1 MDDNKENKNKMQTEQ
16 IASSNQNASQY
27 EEPQPIFETVPEN
40 QQSVQPSESNLQPEE
55 IAPDVTAPSPESV
68 LPSDQPPPSET
79 PPMVYE
85 EGKNK
90 FVFIVAGVIV
100 FVLFLAIFI
109 AFLSKGKQGGGS
121 AITLNYWGLWEDKD
135 VFDPLI
141 QQYEKQNQNI
151 TITYQK
157 MDPKDYREKLLARS
171 KNGQGPDIFRFHNT
185 WLPEIKDVVTAIPAD
200 VMSNAEF
207 EKTFYKVQQTDLKV
221 GSYYYGIPLEI
232 DGLVLIYNDNLFK
245 KAGIQTAPATWDE
258 LTGDVT
264 KLTVKDQTG
273 ALITAGIAI
282 GTTSNVE
289 YYSDI
294 FGLMLLQNGGSLQHL
309 DQQEAVGAL
318 QSYRKFAEDPQAF
331 WNDNMPDSLNA
342 FIQEKVAM
350 IIAPSWVV
358 LNIKAANPDI
368 SMKVVPVPTVP
379 GTPPITLA
387 NYWVEGVSRYSQ
399 NQTEAWKFLKYLVQ
413 KDNLT
418 KLYELEAKVRPF
430 GEPYSR
436 VDLAP
441 LLAQNEYL
449 GAVIKQAD
457 SMQSLPLVSRTYDNG
472 LDDEIIQYIQNAVN
486 ATIQGVSY
494 SEALQT
500 AKSGVTQVL
509 SKYQISSP

>member
-1 MDDNKENKNKMQTEQ
+1 MDDNKENSKKNQTEQ
-16 IASSNQNASQY
+16 GTPQNPNAAQP
-27 EEPQPIFETVPEN
+27 EEPQTIFETVPEN
-40 QQSVQPSESNLQPEE
+40 QQPAAEPESNLQPEE
-55 IAPDVTAPSPESV
+55 IAPDVTAPSPEIVS
-68 LPSDQPPPSET
+68 PSDQQIPSDT

-90 FVFIVAGVIV
+90 FIFIIAGIVTFVI
-100 FVLFLAIFI
+100 FLAIFVM
-109 AFLSKGKQGGGS
+109 FFGGGKKGTS
-121 AITLNYWGLWEDKD
+121 AVTLNYWGLWEDKSI
-135 VFDPLI
+135 FDPLI
-141 QQYEKQNQNI
+141 QQYEKQNPNVS
-151 TITYQK
+151 ITYQRIA
-157 MDPKDYREKLLARS
+157 PQDYREKLLARS
-171 KNGQGPDIFRFHNT
+171 KNGQGPDIFRFNNT
-185 WLPEIKDVVTAIPAD
+185 WLPEIKDVVTAIPDSIMTNAD
-200 VMSNAEF
+200 F
-207 EKTFYKVQQTDLKV
+207 EKTFYKVQQNDLKV

-258 LTGDVT
+258 LISDVT

-273 ALITAGIAI
+273 TLITAGIAL

-289 YYSDI
+289 YFSDI
-294 FGLMLLQNGGSLQHL
+294 FGLMLLQNGGSLQNL

-368 SMKVVPVPTVP
+368 GVKVVPVPTVP
-379 GTPPITLA
+379 GTTPITLA
-387 NYWVEGVSRYSQ
+387 NYWVEGVSRYSK
-399 NQTEAWKFLKYLVQ
+399 NQLEAWKFLKYLVQ

-418 KLYELEAKVRPF
+418 KLYEQESKVRLF

-457 SMQSLPLVSRTYDNG
+457 NMRSLPLVSRTYDNG
-472 LDDEIIQYIQNAVN
+472 LNDEIIQYIQNAIN

-500 AKSGVTQVL
+500 AKSGVAQVL